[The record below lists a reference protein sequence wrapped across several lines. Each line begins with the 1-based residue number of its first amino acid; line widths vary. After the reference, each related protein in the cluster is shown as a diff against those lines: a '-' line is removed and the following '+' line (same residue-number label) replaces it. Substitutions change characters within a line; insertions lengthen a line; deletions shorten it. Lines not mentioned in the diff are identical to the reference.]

1 MAHMMRTAM
10 RKGDSEGIPSL
21 LALTPLAVCGLRGDL
36 QDIRDDVRNRF
47 G

>member
-10 RKGDSEGIPSL
+10 RKGDTEGIPSL
-21 LALTPLAVCGLRGDL
+21 LALTPLAVRGLRADV
-36 QDIRDDVRNRF
+36 QDVREEVRNRF